1 MSTRIKVN
9 LYFFFLITAV
19 VLLTGCGSTQ
29 EKKQTPPKQSGQ
41 NRQMAIRADA
51 FIVKKVTIT
60 DKIDIPGTLVAN

>member
-29 EKKQTPPKQSGQ
+29 EKKQTPSKQSGQ

-60 DKIDIPGTLVAN
+60 AKIDIPGTLVAN